1 MNRSRLP
8 WTIWTFIATCGGT
21 GYAPKAPGTFGTLVA
36 VPFAVGIAY
45 LPPIIAMALILILAI
60 LGIVASERYCVESGE
75 HDRQEI
81 VIDEFVGYLIAAN
94 LLPFTW
100 QSFFA
105 AFVLFRFLDITKP
118 LFIGRMDRRL
128 KGGIG
133 VMADD
138 LAAGIVANV
147 LLQVVFYQTAWLGAR
162 WDGSF
167 SL

>member
-1 MNRSRLP
+1 MSTRWP
-8 WTIWTFIATCGGT
+8 WTIWTFIATCGGV

-36 VPFAVGIAY
+36 VPFAIGFAY
-45 LPPIIAMALILILAI
+45 LPPLVAMALILGLTMA
-60 LGIVASERYCVESGE
+60 GIHACDRICHLSGE

-94 LLPFTW
+94 MLPFTW

-118 LFIGRMDRRL
+118 LFIGRLDRNL

-138 LAAGIVANV
+138 LAAGIVANL
-147 LLQVVFYQTAWLGAR
+147 LLQFAFYQTDWLGVR

>member
-1 MNRSRLP
+1 MTP
-8 WTIWTFIATCGGT
+8 WNFIATCGGV

-36 VPFAVGIAY
+36 VPVAVALAFMPPILAMAIIMGVVMVGIQAC
-45 LPPIIAMALILILAI
+45 
-60 LGIVASERYCVESGE
+60 ERFSKTSGA

-81 VIDEFVGYLIAAN
+81 VIDEFAGYLIAAN
-94 LLPFTW
+94 MLPFTW

-118 LFIGRMDRRL
+118 LFIGRLDRTV
-128 KGGIG
+128 KGGVG
-133 VMADD
+133 VMVDD

-147 LLQVVFYQTAWLGAR
+147 LLQFAFYQTDWLGVR
-162 WDGSF
+162 FDGSF